1 MPLGPQGR
9 DAILCEPDVIY
20 NSSLS
25 FYFKFIL
32 YQPFGLI
39 GLSTWVSCSLNNF
52 AVRKIFLKIRY
63 LDSFSLSTTILRIL
77 FGNLLIV

>member
-1 MPLGPQGR
+1 MPSGPQGR
-9 DAILCEPDVIY
+9 DVILCEPDVVY

-32 YQPFGLI
+32 YKPFGLI
-39 GLSTWVSCSLNNF
+39 GLSRVSCSLNNF
-52 AVRKIFLKIRY
+52 AVRQIFLKIRY